1 MSLNRQ
7 DVVRAAVDVLDRYGL
22 EDLTMRRLAG
32 LLGVKAGALYWH
44 VTNKQTL
51 LALVSDEILQELDDA
66 SRLRAD
72 ADPTAVGSQ
81 PDTGLAEGVRRW
93 AGQFRAA
100 LLRHRDG
107 GEVVASTLPVGLG
120 RVDPAAEVSAVLA
133 RYGFSSHQRRYGSRA
148 LVHFILGHVIEEQT
162 RSQLHELG
170 VVAQFDGRAEE
181 EDFTDGLEL
190 LVTGL
195 RGLSADGTADP
206 SRVENAEI

>member
-44 VTNKQTL
+44 VANKQTL
-51 LALVSDEILQELDDA
+51 LALVSDEILQGPDDA
-66 SRLRAD
+66 SRLRPGAES
-72 ADPTAVGSQ
+72 TAVGSR
-81 PDTGLAEGVRRW
+81 PCTAMAEDVRHW

-120 RVDPAAEVSAVLA
+120 RVDPAAEVSALLE
-133 RYGFSSHQRRYGSRA
+133 RYGFSGHQRRYGSRA

-170 VVAQFDGRAEE
+170 VVAQFDARAEE

-195 RGLSADGTADP
+195 RGLSATGTTDP
-206 SRVENAEI
+206 S